1 LATHT
6 GTPKGLFRSEEC
18 LPCEATSVGG
28 SLCSSCVS
36 VCVLF
41 CQAPDMKK
49 IHQQEKNETE
59 IMQYAPI
66 VAQAEQRLVNL
77 PILS

>member
-1 LATHT
+1 
-6 GTPKGLFRSEEC
+6 
-18 LPCEATSVGG
+18 
-28 SLCSSCVS
+28 
-36 VCVLF
+36 
-41 CQAPDMKK
+41 MKK

-77 PILS
+77 PILA